1 MDRTT
6 SQDVPIP
13 LDQAVKV
20 EDTRRPIFRL
30 LLIMGAILLIILPF
44 ITTFNEFLTRVVEWT
59 GLDALLTDW
68 IVPFEVRMIAV
79 LLGFLGIPSQ
89 VTASTIYINK
99 GGLFLPVFI
108 SWNCVG
114 WQSFILYAITLVTGL
129 QGPFTRRSKLE
140 ASMVGLL
147 GTFLMNLMRITSV
160 AVVAYHFGSTPA
172 VIYHDYGGTLLILA
186 WLCFFWWFCHGWL
199 LEPLEKLPET
209 AMEERFLKEIYAKPA
224 EEAQGP
230 SQKGIKGMI
239 FRIKRRLQRR
249 GSGGGNRSPPP

>member
-1 MDRTT
+1 MDRT
-6 SQDVPIP
+6 SQNVPLP
-13 LDQAVKV
+13 LDQAMKA

-30 LLIMGAILLIILPF
+30 LLIMVAVLLIILPF

-114 WQSFILYAITLVTGL
+114 WQSFILYAITLITGL

-140 ASMVGLL
+140 SSVVGLL

-160 AVVAYHFGSTPA
+160 AVVAYYFGSTPA

-186 WLCFFWWFCHGWL
+186 WLSFFWWFCHGWL
-199 LEPLEKLPET
+199 LEPLEKLPDT
-209 AMEERFLKEIYAKPA
+209 TLEERFLKEIYAKPT
-224 EEAQGP
+224 EEVQGP
-230 SQKGIKGMI
+230 SPKGIKGTI
-239 FRIKRRLQRR
+239 SRIKGWRRR
-249 GSGGGNRSPPP
+249 GGGRGNRAPPHQ